1 MNMKNNINEFQ
12 ERSDLFESSLNSDF
26 KQAHGIFYT
35 DSKLSSDMIE
45 FLEIPNDSSIIDPC
59 CGSGSFI
66 LNAKQ
71 RGYQNIYGCDF
82 DESTIEKCKEL
93 TSCPNLY
100 CIDTLGNTGNTILDH
115 IGHEKFDYVIGNPP
129 YAPLSGDVTIASD
142 REFLKTV
149 STSGNNLYVA
159 ALYRAFELAKEDGI
173 ISVIIPKSLLH
184 VKAYAKLRKHILK
197 NKTILSIVELGIRF
211 KEVRGEQIIL
221 TLKNSKDHNNKI
233 CFHSYSN
240 GEFKLLAVTPQDFY
254 TNEVIVFVNNNEP
267 DIYKK
272 LINNYKTLD
281 HYKVCTIARG
291 KSKEDAIRGKQIRKY
306 GFKDLELPISGTKIF
321 IQNIYTAEAGITA
334 TFAGELNAGE
344 TVTVLTANDYDMAKY
359 IIGILHSRICNYY
372 LVRFAYNNSR
382 LTMHADGKYLYTI
395 PFVISKEHQAE
406 LKDCVAMLEKCEY
419 LSSEWFSLN
428 DKLNAIVYKIYD
440 FTDTEKLYIET
451 EMRSISSS
459 KWYLDG
465 QAKTVYY

>member
-1 MNMKNNINEFQ
+1 MNEFQ
-12 ERSDLFESSLNSDF
+12 VRSDLFESSLNSDF

-35 DSKLSSDMIE
+35 DSKLSLDMIE

-71 RGYQNIYGCDF
+71 RGYNNIYGCDF

-93 TSCPNLY
+93 TLCSNLY
-100 CIDTLGNTGNTILDH
+100 CIDTLGNTGTSILDH

-129 YAPLSGDVTIASD
+129 YAPLSGDVTIPSD
-142 REFLKTV
+142 KEFLKTV

-184 VKAYAKLRKHILK
+184 VKAYAKLRKHILQ

-221 TLKNSKDHNNKI
+221 TLKNSKDLNSKI
-233 CFHSYSN
+233 RFHSYS
-240 GEFKLLAVTPQDFY
+240 
-254 TNEVIVFVNNNEP
+254 NEVIVFVNNNEP

-306 GFKDLELPISGTKIF
+306 GFKDLELPVSGTKVF

-344 TVTVLTANDYDMAKY
+344 TVTVVNAKDCDMAKY
-359 IIGILHSRICNYY
+359 LIGILHSRLCNYY

-382 LTMHADGKYLYTI
+382 LTMHADGKYLYAI
-395 PFVISKEHQAE
+395 PFVISENHKEE
-406 LKDCVAMLEKCEY
+406 LINCVVKLEECEY
-419 LSSEWFSLN
+419 LTSEWFSLN
-428 DKLNAIVYKIYD
+428 DMLNNIVYEIYD
-440 FTDTEKLYIET
+440 FTETEKHYIES
-451 EMRSISSS
+451 EMRTISSS

-465 QAKTVYY
+465 KARTVYY